1 MRIRAQITIDI
12 EAQDFVEAAD
22 HQKRLETIVNAVRAD
37 YAQAELA
44 LRERRER
51 AAGRSVPPQADIVHY
66 TGKLNTYAA

>member
-12 EAQDFVEAAD
+12 EAQDFVDAAD
-22 HQKRLETIVNAVRAD
+22 HQRRLETILSAVRAD
-37 YAQAELA
+37 YHQAELS

-51 AAGRSVPPQADIVHY
+51 APGRSVPPQVEIVHY